1 MSIDASGNPE
11 ALRANKEASQRQ
23 TRHELELALAR
34 LRNGNPKRVKKG
46 VLISAASVAEEA
58 NVSRS
63 TLYRFNDSILAEI
76 RQLNEVTPKKKLQTK
91 CGELAE
97 IQSKAKE
104 YREALIEARDEMT
117 DWARQNYALAH
128 RVQELEEQLRQR
140 EKTIA
145 DLQARLQEAGKVVA
159 LRTLVSAK
167 VD

>member
-11 ALRANKEASQRQ
+11 ALRAHKEASQRQ

-63 TLYRFNDSILAEI
+63 TLYRFHDSILAEI